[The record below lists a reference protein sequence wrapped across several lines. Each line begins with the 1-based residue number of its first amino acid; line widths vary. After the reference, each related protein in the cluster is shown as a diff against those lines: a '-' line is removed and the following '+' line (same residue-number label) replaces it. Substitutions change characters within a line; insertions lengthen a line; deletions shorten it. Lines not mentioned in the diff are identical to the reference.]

1 MHTCNLNCKLSIDII
16 ISLENSEK
24 VILHTGMGCLVYE
37 AVLYLGEP
45 NNPLAQIFYL
55 FDPKM
60 TCFINRS
67 LDMTICMLSRNCFLP
82 LGSFVFKMLSP
93 CFTYSD
99 ASQLLSNNLSSTIL
113 HCSTFTLSKAV
124 IIDAI
129 LFNCHVNHN
138 DFG

>member
-1 MHTCNLNCKLSIDII
+1 MHNLNCKLSIDII

-37 AVLYLGEP
+37 AVLHLGEP

-67 LDMTICMLSRNCFLP
+67 LDMTICTVAYLYITLLLSRNCFLP

-99 ASQLLSNNLSSTIL
+99 ASQLLNNNLSSTIL

-129 LFNCHVNHN
+129 FV
-138 DFG
+138 